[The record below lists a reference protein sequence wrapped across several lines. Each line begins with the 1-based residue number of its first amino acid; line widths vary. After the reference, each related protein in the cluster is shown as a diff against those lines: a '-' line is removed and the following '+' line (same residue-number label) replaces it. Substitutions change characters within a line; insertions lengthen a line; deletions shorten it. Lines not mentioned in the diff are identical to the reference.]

1 MIHTAGS
8 GPVATTAGNRPP
20 LDRRLATLVCYTKI
34 YIHAEILSRR
44 MREAALPPTARR
56 YGGEVVVRVP
66 PEVHRRLALEAAG
79 QDITLNR
86 LVSARLSS

>member
-1 MIHTAGS
+1 M
-8 GPVATTAGNRPP
+8 ATTAGNRPP

-34 YIHAEILSRR
+34 YIHAEILSRPIC
-44 MREAALPPTARR
+44 EASLPPTPRR
-56 YGGEVVVRVP
+56 YGGKVVVRVP

-86 LVSARLSS
+86 LVGTTLSP